1 MILLTS
7 ARLPDSLSRMA
18 LSQAARMLFPHE
30 GNREYFDSIDKRADL
45 PAVESLFALTLLYD
59 QIRMLPSD
67 IDTAKLVLARSEMGK
82 PYFEDSPV
90 KFNVSH
96 SKGYVAVAVSLGEE
110 LGVDVEAS
118 ALPRE
123 RAAKMAERYFSV
135 EEQKEVLNNE
145 KSFARLWS
153 EKEAKAKFFGESIG
167 NLLSNEKILD
177 FSKDFESLRLH
188 RFSIDN
194 HPITLC
200 TKRDFSTIIFTVQ

>member
-7 ARLPDSLSRMA
+7 ARLPDSLSRTA

-82 PYFEDSPV
+82 PYFADSPV

-96 SKGYVAVAVSLGEE
+96 SKGYIAVAVSLGEE

-123 RAAKMAERYFSV
+123 RAVKMAERYFSV
-135 EEQKEVLNNE
+135 EEHKEVLNNE

-153 EKEAKAKFFGESIG
+153 EKEAKAKFLGKSIG
-167 NLLSNEKILD
+167 NLLSSEKISD
-177 FSKDFESLRLH
+177 FSEDFESLRLH

>member
-18 LSQAARMLFPHE
+18 LSQAARMLFPNE

-67 IDTAKLVLARSEMGK
+67 IDTAKLVLARNEMGK
-82 PYFEDSPV
+82 PYFVDSPV

-123 RAAKMAERYFSV
+123 RAVKMAERYFSV

-153 EKEAKAKFFGESIG
+153 EKEAKAKFLGESIG
-167 NLLSNEKILD
+167 NLLSSEKISD
-177 FSKDFESLRLH
+177 FSEDFESLRLH

-194 HPITLC
+194 HPITPC